1 MNMIAGKEEA
11 MRPEPAMLSTATT
24 AGQEHYVRVKYIS
37 STSQGSRNTHA
48 YTYNTKVYS
57 HNRPALSLRHI

>member
-1 MNMIAGKEEA
+1 MNMIAGKEDA
-11 MRPEPAMLSTATT
+11 MRPAMFSTSTT

-37 STSQGSRNTHA
+37 SMSQGSRNTHA

-57 HNRPALSLRHI
+57 HTRPALSLRHI